1 MPLLGEALLLYDKVA
16 LDLSTRSS
24 IDVLASNV
32 SGETMELLFN
42 EGIVIPVYDSFAP
55 IIATQSKED
64 PNRVFL
70 LNFESNGIPSIDF
83 EYMKEIFTPI
93 FPKNIV
99 DVIEQRSIPCNV
111 NRELLLDNINLDFSN
126 QELMIDIFS
135 YVKEQFELPEFDIE
149 FGNNGCFCP
158 TY

>member
-1 MPLLGEALLLYDKVA
+1 MDHKTVYITPNKPSELMPLLGEALLLYDKVA

-55 IIATQSKED
+55 IIVTQSKED

-70 LNFESNGIPSIDF
+70 
-83 EYMKEIFTPI
+83 
-93 FPKNIV
+93 
-99 DVIEQRSIPCNV
+99 
-111 NRELLLDNINLDFSN
+111 
-126 QELMIDIFS
+126 
-135 YVKEQFELPEFDIE
+135 
-149 FGNNGCFCP
+149 
-158 TY
+158 